1 MKRYLSIFL
10 LFLLLTG
17 CVSGKG
23 SPIPRQSYNPQ
34 WSMPER
40 VVHSV
45 FDGTIGKTK
54 VYKKR
59 VMKKAMV
66 PLYDE
71 ILTGQA
77 PYLVEDLG
85 DSVMERRVTS
95 MTVDPNIRFT
105 FYDDSRFN
113 YPLLIMSNRIEE
125 YYIFCIVQF
134 FSDGSYATFNT
145 LDPMSQSIL
154 STGLYTDAEG
164 RLYIDDAFDGTIY
177 ELNVVDGVLK
187 INYGYSADGKG
198 FATFHDVD
206 FSDGEGTAYP
216 SELYPN
222 GSDVFSK
229 IQIVEE
235 TKEPFDAQDMEN
247 FRNSLKPLEV
257 LDFSEE
263 NFEQI
268 ASRYLNDMPEKK
280 SKPDSSNDEK
290 AIRQFAADNFSIYTT
305 DSGKEC
311 LWIHDYDNNGKLAAY
326 AIAQNG
332 DGLKLIYVDEN
343 LQPREVRG
351 VEEDRFDD
359 DPHLLVAGK
368 DAYLYLRKLFTTG
381 GTGYLYGVKD
391 NEVYEPDISSHIDIF
406 DRVGDHFVNNET
418 YLEISETGGGVRK
431 ERETIYDYDQKSR
444 QFVKADKGKEPE
456 DKGGSVNVRINGKD
470 VGKMDVIRK
479 DGVNYYPVGEMNLLC
494 VKNFSDPKTP
504 ADRLTGPN
512 SDPSTYYKD
521 TGDGTSWFVVAWPS
535 EGDEFFCVYFAEKNL
550 VISTDELY
558 YAPEGTYEYFRPKN
572 KPFVKDGVLYMDMEA
587 LEIMFSFDS
596 NEEKGSVIIKE
607 RKYDPGR
614 WQRITAPGYDG
625 VFELVENEF

>member
-34 WSMPER
+34 WSVPER

-45 FDGTIGKTK
+45 FDGTVGKTK
-54 VYKKR
+54 FYKKR

-113 YPLLIMSNRIEE
+113 YPLLIISNRIEE
-125 YYIFCIVQF
+125 NYIFCIVQF

-145 LDPMSQSIL
+145 LEPYAQSIL
-154 STGLYTDAEG
+154 STGLYTDANG
-164 RLYIDDAFDGTIY
+164 RLYIDDASDGTIY

-206 FSDGEGTAYP
+206 FSGDEGRAYP

-229 IQIVEE
+229 IQIVDE
-235 TKEPFDAQDMEN
+235 TKEPFEAQDMEN

-257 LDFSEE
+257 LDFNEE

-280 SKPDSSNDEK
+280 SKTDRGNDEK
-290 AIRQFAADNFSIYTT
+290 AIRQFA
-305 DSGKEC
+305 
-311 LWIHDYDNNGKLAAY
+311 
-326 AIAQNG
+326 
-332 DGLKLIYVDEN
+332 
-343 LQPREVRG
+343 
-351 VEEDRFDD
+351 
-359 DPHLLVAGK
+359 
-368 DAYLYLRKLFTTG
+368 
-381 GTGYLYGVKD
+381 
-391 NEVYEPDISSHIDIF
+391 
-406 DRVGDHFVNNET
+406 
-418 YLEISETGGGVRK
+418 
-431 ERETIYDYDQKSR
+431 
-444 QFVKADKGKEPE
+444 KAEKGKETA

-479 DGVNYYPVGEMNLLC
+479 DGVNYYPVGEMNKVC
-494 VKNFSDPKTP
+494 AENFNQD
-504 ADRLTGPN
+504 DLTEYQIQFFFEGREK
-512 SDPSTYYKD
+512 YAFKD
-521 TGDGTSWFVVAWPS
+521 AEYNAWYFYAWPGIG
-535 EGDEFFCVYFAEKNL
+535 EEFHMSYYVDKNL
-550 VISTDELY
+550 VISLDSDLET
-558 YAPEGTYEYFRPKN
+558 GTTYDYTIPKH
-572 KPFVKDGVLYMDMEA
+572 KPIEKGGDLYMDLDLLA
-587 LEIMFSFDS
+587 AIFGFDGK
-596 NEEKGSVIIKE
+596 EENGSISIKETYNFHPEMWKKVKGSPGDEVDDVIAKN
-607 RKYDPGR
+607 
-614 WQRITAPGYDG
+614 
-625 VFELVENEF
+625 F

>member
-10 LFLLLTG
+10 LLCVLTG

-23 SPIPRQSYNPQ
+23 SPIPRQSYNPL

-45 FDGTIGKTK
+45 FDGTVGKTK

-113 YPLLIMSNRIEE
+113 FPLLIMSNRIEE

-145 LDPMSQSIL
+145 LDPMSKSIL
-154 STGLYTDAEG
+154 STGLYTDSDG
-164 RLYIDDAFDGTIY
+164 RLYINDVFDGTIY

-187 INYGYSADGKG
+187 INYGYSANGKG
-198 FATFHDVD
+198 FATLHMVD
-206 FSDGEGTAYP
+206 QPDGAESAYP
-216 SELYPN
+216 NELYPN
-222 GSDVFSK
+222 GSDMFAN
-229 IQIVEE
+229 IRIVEE
-235 TKEPFDAQDMEN
+235 TKEPFNAQDMEN

-257 LDFSEE
+257 LDFNEE

-280 SKPDSSNDEK
+280 SKPGSGNDEK

-305 DSGKEC
+305 ESGKEC

-332 DGLKLIYVDEN
+332 DGLKLIYIDEN

-406 DRVGDHFVNNET
+406 DKIGDHFVNNET

-431 ERETIYDYDQKSR
+431 ERETTYDYDQKSR
-444 QFVKADKGKEPE
+444 QFVKTEKGKETA
-456 DKGGSVNVRINGKD
+456 DKGGSVNVRINDKD

-479 DGVNYYPVGEMNLLC
+479 DGVNYYPVGEMNKVCAENFNQDDLTEFQIQFFFEGREKYS
-494 VKNFSDPKTP
+494 VKDEYTNAWYF
-504 ADRLTGPN
+504 
-512 SDPSTYYKD
+512 Y
-521 TGDGTSWFVVAWPS
+521 AWPGIG
-535 EGDEFFCVYFAEKNL
+535 EEFHMGYYVDKNL
-550 VISTDELY
+550 VINVDSNT
-558 YAPEGTYEYFRPKN
+558 TYDYTIPKH
-572 KPFVKDGVLYMDMEA
+572 KPIEKGGDLYMDLDLLA
-587 LEIMFSFDS
+587 AIFGFDGK
-596 NEEKGSVIIKE
+596 EEKGAISIKE
-607 RKYDPGR
+607 TYNFHPEMWKKVKGSPED
-614 WQRITAPGYDG
+614 
-625 VFELVENEF
+625 EVEDVIAKNF

>member
-10 LFLLLTG
+10 LLCLITG

-34 WSMPER
+34 WSVPKR

-45 FDGTIGKTK
+45 FDSTVGKTK

-95 MTVDPNIRFT
+95 MTMDPNIRFT
-105 FYDDSRFN
+105 FCDDRHFN
-113 YPLLIMSNRIEE
+113 FPLLIISNRIEE
-125 YYIFCIVQF
+125 NYIFCIVQF

-145 LDPMSQSIL
+145 LEPYAQSIL
-154 STGLYTDAEG
+154 STGLYTDADG
-164 RLYIDDAFDGTIY
+164 KLYIDDVFDGTIY

-187 INYGYSADGKG
+187 INYGYSANGKG
-198 FATFHDVD
+198 FATLHDVD
-206 FSDGEGTAYP
+206 FSGGEGRPYP
-216 SELYPN
+216 SDLYPD

-235 TKEPFDAQDMEN
+235 TKEPFNAQDMEN
-247 FRNSLKPLEV
+247 FRNSLKPIEV
-257 LDFSEE
+257 LDFNED

-280 SKPDSSNDEK
+280 SKPDSGNDEK

-305 DSGKEC
+305 ESGKEC

-326 AIAQNG
+326 AIVQNG
-332 DGLKLIYVDEN
+332 DGLKLIYIDEN
-343 LQPREVRG
+343 LQPREVRN
-351 VEEDRFDD
+351 VDEDRFDD

-406 DRVGDHFVNNET
+406 DKIGEHFVNNET
-418 YLEISETGGGVRK
+418 YLEISETGGVRK
-431 ERETIYDYDQKSR
+431 ERETTYDYDQKSR
-444 QFVKADKGKEPE
+444 QFVKAGKGKDAA

-470 VGKMDVIRK
+470 VGVINVIRK
-479 DGVNYYPVGEMNLLC
+479 DGVNYYPVGEMNKVCAENFNQDDLTEYQIQFFFEGREKYA
-494 VKNFSDPKTP
+494 VKDEEYNAWYF
-504 ADRLTGPN
+504 
-512 SDPSTYYKD
+512 Y
-521 TGDGTSWFVVAWPS
+521 AWPGIG
-535 EGDEFFCVYFAEKNL
+535 EEFHMGYYVDKNL
-550 VISTDELY
+550 VISLDSDLET
-558 YAPEGTYEYFRPKN
+558 GTTYEYTNPKH
-572 KPFVKDGVLYMDMEA
+572 KPIEKGDDLYMDLDLLA
-587 LEIMFSFDS
+587 AIFGFDGK
-596 NEEKGSVIIKE
+596 EEKGSISIKE
-607 RKYDPGR
+607 TYNFHPEMWKKVKGSPGDEVDDV
-614 WQRITAPGYDG
+614 IAKN
-625 VFELVENEF
+625 F

>member
-10 LFLLLTG
+10 LFCVLTG
-17 CVSGKG
+17 CVSSKG

-34 WSMPER
+34 WSVPER
-40 VVHSV
+40 VVHRV
-45 FDGTIGKTK
+45 FDGTVGKTRF
-54 VYKKR
+54 YKKR

-77 PYLVEDLG
+77 PYLVEDL
-85 DSVMERRVTS
+85 DSSVMERRVTS

-113 YPLLIMSNRIEE
+113 FPLLIMSNRIEE
-125 YYIFCIVQF
+125 NYIFCIVQF

-145 LDPMSQSIL
+145 LEPYAQSIF
-154 STGLYTDAEG
+154 STGLYTDADG

-206 FSDGEGTAYP
+206 FSGGEGTAYP

-229 IQIVEE
+229 IQIAEE

-247 FRNSLKPLEV
+247 LRNSLKPLEV
-257 LDFSEE
+257 LDFNEE

-268 ASRYLNDMPEKK
+268 ASSYLNDMPEKK
-280 SKPDSSNDEK
+280 SKPDSGKDEK

-305 DSGKEC
+305 ESGKEC

-326 AIAQNG
+326 AIVKKG
-332 DGLKLIYVDEN
+332 DGLKLIYIDEDLKPRELRDADEN
-343 LQPREVRG
+343 TFIYEPK
-351 VEEDRFDD
+351 
-359 DPHLLVAGK
+359 LLEAGK
-368 DAYLYLRKLFTTG
+368 DAYLYMNQTGAAG
-381 GTGYLYGVKD
+381 GTGYLYGVKN
-391 NEVYEPDISSHIDIF
+391 NEVYEPDISSHIDLF

-418 YLEISETGGGVRK
+418 YLETSETGGVRK

-444 QFVKADKGKEPE
+444 QFVKAEKGKEVT
-456 DKGGSVNVRINGKD
+456 DKGGSVNVRINDKD

-479 DGVNYYPVGEMNLLC
+479 GGVNYYPVGEMNKVCAENFNQDDLTEYQIQFFFEGREKYS
-494 VKNFSDPKTP
+494 VKDEYTNAWYF
-504 ADRLTGPN
+504 
-512 SDPSTYYKD
+512 Y
-521 TGDGTSWFVVAWPS
+521 AWPGIG
-535 EGDEFFCVYFAEKNL
+535 EEFHMGYYVDKNV
-550 VISTDELY
+550 VISLDSDYDT
-558 YAPEGTYEYFRPKN
+558 AATYDYTIPKH
-572 KPFVKDGVLYMDMEA
+572 KPIEKGDDLYMDLDLLAAIFGFEGK
-587 LEIMFSFDS
+587 
-596 NEEKGSVIIKE
+596 EEKGSISIKE
-607 RKYDPGR
+607 SYDFHPEIWKKVKGS
-614 WQRITAPGYDG
+614 PEDE
-625 VFELVENEF
+625 VDELVKKKF

>member
-10 LFLLLTG
+10 LLCLITG

-34 WSMPER
+34 WSVPKR

-45 FDGTIGKTK
+45 FDSTVGKTK

-95 MTVDPNIRFT
+95 MTMDPNIRFT
-105 FYDDSRFN
+105 FYDDRHFN
-113 YPLLIMSNRIEE
+113 FPLLIISNRIEE
-125 YYIFCIVQF
+125 NYIFCIVQF

-145 LDPMSQSIL
+145 LEPYAQSIL
-154 STGLYTDAEG
+154 STGLYTDADG
-164 RLYIDDAFDGTIY
+164 RLYIDDVFDGTIY

-187 INYGYSADGKG
+187 INYGYSANGKG
-198 FATFHDVD
+198 FATLHDVD
-206 FSDGEGTAYP
+206 FSGGEGKPYP
-216 SELYPN
+216 SDLYPD

-235 TKEPFDAQDMEN
+235 TKEPFNAQDMEN
-247 FRNSLKPLEV
+247 FRNSLKPIEV
-257 LDFSEE
+257 LDFNED

-280 SKPDSSNDEK
+280 SKPDSGNDEK

-305 DSGKEC
+305 ESGKEC

-326 AIAQNG
+326 AIVQNG
-332 DGLKLIYVDEN
+332 DGLKLIYIDEN
-343 LQPREVRG
+343 LQPREVRN
-351 VEEDRFDD
+351 VDEDRFDD

-406 DRVGDHFVNNET
+406 DKIGEHFVNNET
-418 YLEISETGGGVRK
+418 YLEMSETGGVRK

-444 QFVKADKGKEPE
+444 QFVKAGKGKDAA

-470 VGKMDVIRK
+470 VGAVNVIRK
-479 DGVNYYPVGEMNLLC
+479 DGVNYYPVGEMNKVCAENFNQDDLTEYQIQFFFEGREKYA
-494 VKNFSDPKTP
+494 VKDEEYNAWYF
-504 ADRLTGPN
+504 
-512 SDPSTYYKD
+512 Y
-521 TGDGTSWFVVAWPS
+521 AWPGIG
-535 EGDEFFCVYFAEKNL
+535 EEFHMGYYVDKNL
-550 VISTDELY
+550 VISLDSDLET
-558 YAPEGTYEYFRPKN
+558 GTTYEYTNPKH
-572 KPFVKDGVLYMDMEA
+572 KPIEKGDDLYMDLDLLA
-587 LEIMFSFDS
+587 AIFGFDGK
-596 NEEKGSVIIKE
+596 EEKGSISIKE
-607 RKYDPGR
+607 TYNFHPEMWKKVKGSPGDEVDDV
-614 WQRITAPGYDG
+614 IAKN
-625 VFELVENEF
+625 F

>member
-23 SPIPRQSYNPQ
+23 SPVPRQSYNPH
-34 WSMPER
+34 WSVPQR

-45 FDGTIGKTK
+45 FDGTVGKTK
-54 VYKKR
+54 FYKKR

-145 LDPMSQSIL
+145 LEPYAQSIL
-154 STGLYTDAEG
+154 STGLYTDADG
-164 RLYIDDAFDGTIY
+164 RLYIDDAFDGTVY

-198 FATFHDVD
+198 FATFHDFD
-206 FSDGEGTAYP
+206 FSDSEGRPYP

-235 TKEPFDAQDMEN
+235 TKEPFDAGDMET
-247 FRNSLKPLEV
+247 FRTSLKPLEV
-257 LDFSEE
+257 LDFNEE

-268 ASRYLNDMPEKK
+268 ALRYLNDMPEKK
-280 SKPDSSNDEK
+280 SKSDRGNDEK

-305 DSGKEC
+305 ESGKEC

-332 DGLKLIYVDEN
+332 DGLKLIYIDEDLKLREVFDADEN
-343 LQPREVRG
+343 TFVSEPK
-351 VEEDRFDD
+351 
-359 DPHLLVAGK
+359 LLEAGK
-368 DAYLYLRKLFTTG
+368 DAYLYLNQTGATG

-391 NEVYEPDISSHIDIF
+391 NEVYEPDISSHIDLF
-406 DRVGDHFVNNET
+406 DKIGDHFVNNET
-418 YLEISETGGGVRK
+418 YLEMSETGGVRK
-431 ERETIYDYDQKSR
+431 ERETTYDYDQKSR
-444 QFVKADKGKEPE
+444 QFVKAEKKDNRNTESAKVSLNIE
-456 DKGGSVNVRINGKD
+456 GKD
-470 VGKMDVIRK
+470 AGTVDVIVK
-479 DGVNYYPVGEMNLLC
+479 DGVTYYPFGEMNLLFVRC
-494 VKNFSDPKTP
+494 MPDADTPRGELPGDYNDP
-504 ADRLTGPN
+504 A
-512 SDPSTYYKD
+512 TYYKD
-521 TGDGTSWFVVAWPS
+521 AGDGKTWFLVAWPGK
-535 EGDEFFCVYFAEKNL
+535 GDEYFDAYYSEKNII
-550 VISTDELY
+550 ISIDEIY
-558 YAPEGTYEYFRPKN
+558 EAPPGTREYFRPKN
-572 KPFVKDGVLYMDMEA
+572 KPFVKDGIFYIDIEDLKT
-587 LEIMFSFDS
+587 IFSIDY
-596 NEEKGSVIIKE
+596 EKKNGTMVIKSG
-607 RKYDPGR
+607 KYDPGR
-614 WQRITAPGYDG
+614 WERITTPGYDTPDE
-625 VFELVENEF
+625 VVENEL

>member
-34 WSMPER
+34 WSVPER

-45 FDGTIGKTK
+45 FDGTVGKTK
-54 VYKKR
+54 FYKKR

-125 YYIFCIVQF
+125 HYIFCIVQF

-145 LDPMSQSIL
+145 LEPYAQSIL
-154 STGLYTDAEG
+154 STGLYTDADG

-206 FSDGEGTAYP
+206 FSGDEGRPYP

-257 LDFSEE
+257 LDFNEE
-263 NFEQI
+263 NFDQI

-280 SKPDSSNDEK
+280 SKPDSGKDEK
-290 AIRQFAADNFSIYTT
+290 TIRQFVADNFSIYTT
-305 DSGKEC
+305 ESGKEC

-332 DGLKLIYVDEN
+332 DGLKLIYIDEN

-406 DRVGDHFVNNET
+406 DKIGDHFVNNET
-418 YLEISETGGGVRK
+418 YLEMSEGGGVRK
-431 ERETIYDYDQKSR
+431 ERETVYDYDQKSR
-444 QFVKADKGKEPE
+444 QFVKAEKGKEVT
-456 DKGGSVNVRINGKD
+456 DKGGSVNVRINDKD

-479 DGVNYYPVGEMNLLC
+479 GGVNYYPVGEMNKVCAENFNQDDLTEYQIQFFFEGREKYS
-494 VKNFSDPKTP
+494 VKDEYTNAWYF
-504 ADRLTGPN
+504 
-512 SDPSTYYKD
+512 Y
-521 TGDGTSWFVVAWPS
+521 AWPGIG
-535 EGDEFFCVYFAEKNL
+535 EEFHMGYYVDKNV
-550 VISTDELY
+550 VISLDSDYDT
-558 YAPEGTYEYFRPKN
+558 AATYDYTIPKH
-572 KPFVKDGVLYMDMEA
+572 KPIEKGDDLYMDLDLLAAIFGFEGK
-587 LEIMFSFDS
+587 
-596 NEEKGSVIIKE
+596 EEKGSISIKE
-607 RKYDPGR
+607 SYDFHPEIWKKVKGS
-614 WQRITAPGYDG
+614 PEDE
-625 VFELVENEF
+625 VDELVKKKF

>member
-10 LFLLLTG
+10 LFCVLTG

-34 WSMPER
+34 WSAPKR
-40 VVHSV
+40 LVHSV
-45 FDGTIGKTK
+45 FDGTVGKTK
-54 VYKKR
+54 VYKKH

-113 YPLLIMSNRIEE
+113 FPLLIMSNRIEE

-145 LDPMSQSIL
+145 LDPMSKSIL
-154 STGLYTDAEG
+154 STGLYTDSDG
-164 RLYIDDAFDGTIY
+164 RLYIDDVFDGTIY

-187 INYGYSADGKG
+187 INYGYSANGKG
-198 FATFHDVD
+198 FATLHMVD
-206 FSDGEGTAYP
+206 QPDGAESAYP

-222 GSDVFSK
+222 GSDMFAN
-229 IQIVEE
+229 IRIVEE
-235 TKEPFDAQDMEN
+235 TKEPFNAQDMEN

-263 NFEQI
+263 HFEQI
-268 ASRYLNDMPEKK
+268 ASHYLNDMPEKK
-280 SKPDSSNDEK
+280 IKTDSGNDEN

-305 DSGKEC
+305 ESGKEC

-332 DGLKLIYVDEN
+332 GGLKLIYIDEN

-351 VEEDRFDD
+351 VEEDRFDE
-359 DPHLLVAGK
+359 DPHLLMAGK

-406 DRVGDHFVNNET
+406 DKIGDHFVNNET

-431 ERETIYDYDQKSR
+431 ERETTYDYDQKSR
-444 QFVKADKGKEPE
+444 QFVKAEKGKETA
-456 DKGGSVNVRINGKD
+456 DKGGSVNVRINDKD

-479 DGVNYYPVGEMNLLC
+479 DGVNYYPVGEMNKVCAENFNQDDLTEFQIQFFFEGREKYS
-494 VKNFSDPKTP
+494 VKDEYTNAWYF
-504 ADRLTGPN
+504 
-512 SDPSTYYKD
+512 Y
-521 TGDGTSWFVVAWPS
+521 AWPGIG
-535 EGDEFFCVYFAEKNL
+535 EEFHMGYYVDKNL
-550 VISTDELY
+550 VINVDSNT
-558 YAPEGTYEYFRPKN
+558 TYDYTIPKH
-572 KPFVKDGVLYMDMEA
+572 KPIEKGGDLYMDLDLLA
-587 LEIMFSFDS
+587 AIFGFDGK
-596 NEEKGSVIIKE
+596 EEKGSISIKE
-607 RKYDPGR
+607 TYNFHPEMWKKVKGSPED
-614 WQRITAPGYDG
+614 
-625 VFELVENEF
+625 EVEDVIAKNF

>member
-10 LFLLLTG
+10 LFCVLTG

-34 WSMPER
+34 WSVPQR

-45 FDGTIGKTK
+45 FDGTVGKTK

-95 MTVDPNIRFT
+95 MTEDPAIRFT

-145 LDPMSQSIL
+145 LEPYAQSIL
-154 STGLYTDAEG
+154 STGLYTDADG
-164 RLYIDDAFDGTIY
+164 RLYIDDVFDGTIY

-206 FSDGEGTAYP
+206 FSDSEGRPYP

-257 LDFSEE
+257 LDFNED

-268 ASRYLNDMPEKK
+268 ASRYLNDMPETKI
-280 SKPDSSNDEK
+280 KPDSGNDEK

-311 LWIHDYDNNGKLAAY
+311 LWIHDYDDNGKLAAY

-332 DGLKLIYVDEN
+332 DRLKLIYIDEN

-381 GTGYLYGVKD
+381 GTGYLYGVKN

-406 DRVGDHFVNNET
+406 DKIGDHFVNNET

-431 ERETIYDYDQKSR
+431 ERETTYDYDQKSR
-444 QFVKADKGKEPE
+444 QFVKAEKGKETA

-470 VGKMDVIRK
+470 VGTVNIIRK
-479 DGVNYYPVGEMNLLC
+479 DGVTYYPVVEMNRFFI
-494 VKNFSDPKTP
+494 KNFSLEGISEEEV
-504 ADRLTGPN
+504 R
-512 SDPSTYYKD
+512 SFFEYYDATAFKD
-521 TGDGTSWFVVAWPS
+521 DESNAWFFYSWPGTSELV
-535 EGDEFFCVYFAEKNL
+535 EGYYIDKNIIIDLWEDYNEPGAYWYMRPKYKPIEKG
-550 VISTDELY
+550 DELY
-558 YAPEGTYEYFRPKN
+558 MDPYTLKEVFGFTYKEDN
-572 KPFVKDGVLYMDMEA
+572 DTIV
-587 LEIMFSFDS
+587 
-596 NEEKGSVIIKE
+596 IKE
-607 RKYDPGR
+607 VTSPGR
-614 WQRITAPGYDG
+614 DEWKKVKGLKDEEVDDMVERI
-625 VFELVENEF
+625 F

>member
-10 LFLLLTG
+10 LFCVLTG
-17 CVSGKG
+17 CVSSKG

-34 WSMPER
+34 WSVPER
-40 VVHSV
+40 VVHRV
-45 FDGTIGKTK
+45 FDGTVGKTRF
-54 VYKKR
+54 YKKR

-77 PYLVEDLG
+77 PYLVEDL
-85 DSVMERRVTS
+85 DSSVMERRVTS

-113 YPLLIMSNRIEE
+113 FPLLIMSNRIEE
-125 YYIFCIVQF
+125 NYIFCIVQF

-145 LDPMSQSIL
+145 LEPYAQSIF
-154 STGLYTDAEG
+154 STGLYTDADG

-206 FSDGEGTAYP
+206 FSGGEGTAYP

-229 IQIVEE
+229 IQIAEE

-247 FRNSLKPLEV
+247 LRNSLKPLEV
-257 LDFSEE
+257 LDFNEE

-268 ASRYLNDMPEKK
+268 ASSYLNDMPEKK
-280 SKPDSSNDEK
+280 SKPDSGKDEK

-305 DSGKEC
+305 ESGKEC

-326 AIAQNG
+326 AIVKKG
-332 DGLKLIYVDEN
+332 DGLKLIYIDEDLKPRELRDADEN
-343 LQPREVRG
+343 TFIYEPK
-351 VEEDRFDD
+351 
-359 DPHLLVAGK
+359 LLEAGK
-368 DAYLYLRKLFTTG
+368 DAYLYMNQTGAAG
-381 GTGYLYGVKD
+381 GTGYLYGVKN
-391 NEVYEPDISSHIDIF
+391 NEVYEPDISSHIDLF

-418 YLEISETGGGVRK
+418 YLETSETGGVRK

-444 QFVKADKGKEPE
+444 QFVKAEKGKEVT

-479 DGVNYYPVGEMNLLC
+479 GGVNYYPVGEMNKVC
-494 VKNFSDPKTP
+494 AENFNQD
-504 ADRLTGPN
+504 DLTEYQIQFFFEGREK
-512 SDPSTYYKD
+512 YAFKD
-521 TGDGTSWFVVAWPS
+521 AEYNAWYFYAWPGIG
-535 EGDEFFCVYFAEKNL
+535 EEFHMAYYVDKNL
-550 VISTDELY
+550 VISLDSDLET
-558 YAPEGTYEYFRPKN
+558 GTTYDYTIPKH
-572 KPFVKDGVLYMDMEA
+572 KPIEKGGDLYMDLDLLAAIFGFEGK
-587 LEIMFSFDS
+587 
-596 NEEKGSVIIKE
+596 EEKGSISIKE
-607 RKYDPGR
+607 SYDFHPEIWKKVKGS
-614 WQRITAPGYDG
+614 PEDE
-625 VFELVENEF
+625 VDELVKKKF

>member
-10 LFLLLTG
+10 LFCVLTG

-34 WSMPER
+34 WSVPQR

-45 FDGTIGKTK
+45 FDGTVGKTK

-145 LDPMSQSIL
+145 LDPMSKSIL

-187 INYGYSADGKG
+187 VDYGYSASGKG
-198 FATFHDVD
+198 FATLHMIDR
-206 FSDGEGTAYP
+206 SGEAETAYP
-216 SELYPN
+216 SELYPK
-222 GSDVFSK
+222 GSDLFGS
-229 IQIVEE
+229 IRIVEE
-235 TKEPFDAQDMEN
+235 TKEPFNAQDMEN

-268 ASRYLNDMPEKK
+268 ASRYLNDIPETKI
-280 SKPDSSNDEK
+280 KPDSGKDEK

-305 DSGKEC
+305 ESGKEC

-326 AIAQNG
+326 AITQ
-332 DGLKLIYVDEN
+332 KLSLI
-343 LQPREVRG
+343 
-351 VEEDRFDD
+351 
-359 DPHLLVAGK
+359 
-368 DAYLYLRKLFTTG
+368 
-381 GTGYLYGVKD
+381 
-391 NEVYEPDISSHIDIF
+391 HI
-406 DRVGDHFVNNET
+406 
-418 YLEISETGGGVRK
+418 
-431 ERETIYDYDQKSR
+431 
-444 QFVKADKGKEPE
+444 
-456 DKGGSVNVRINGKD
+456 
-470 VGKMDVIRK
+470 
-479 DGVNYYPVGEMNLLC
+479 
-494 VKNFSDPKTP
+494 
-504 ADRLTGPN
+504 
-512 SDPSTYYKD
+512 
-521 TGDGTSWFVVAWPS
+521 
-535 EGDEFFCVYFAEKNL
+535 
-550 VISTDELY
+550 
-558 YAPEGTYEYFRPKN
+558 
-572 KPFVKDGVLYMDMEA
+572 
-587 LEIMFSFDS
+587 
-596 NEEKGSVIIKE
+596 
-607 RKYDPGR
+607 
-614 WQRITAPGYDG
+614 
-625 VFELVENEF
+625 

>member
-34 WSMPER
+34 WSVPQR

-45 FDGTIGKTK
+45 FDGTVGKTK
-54 VYKKR
+54 FYKKR

-95 MTVDPNIRFT
+95 MTVDPNIRFA

-125 YYIFCIVQF
+125 HYIFCIVQF

-145 LDPMSQSIL
+145 LEPYAQSIL
-154 STGLYTDAEG
+154 STGLYTDADG

-235 TKEPFDAQDMEN
+235 TKEPFDARDMEN

-257 LDFSEE
+257 LDFNEE

-280 SKPDSSNDEK
+280 SEPDSGKDEK

-305 DSGKEC
+305 ESGKEC

-332 DGLKLIYVDEN
+332 DGLKLIYIDED
-343 LQPREVRG
+343 LKPREVCDADENTF
-351 VEEDRFDD
+351 VYE
-359 DPHLLVAGK
+359 PKLLEAGK
-368 DAYLYLRKLFTTG
+368 DAYLYLNQTGATG

-391 NEVYEPDISSHIDIF
+391 NEVYEPDISAHIDFF
-406 DRVGDHFVNNET
+406 DKIGDHFVNNET
-418 YLEISETGGGVRK
+418 YLEMSETGGVRK
-431 ERETIYDYDQKSR
+431 ERETSYDYDQKSR
-444 QFVKADKGKEPE
+444 QFVIAEKKAHKNIESATVPLNID
-456 DKGGSVNVRINGKD
+456 GKD
-470 VGKMDVIRK
+470 AGTVDVIVK
-479 DGVNYYPVGEMNLLC
+479 DGVTYYPFGEMNLLF
-494 VKNFSDPKTP
+494 VKYMPDADTPRGELPGDYNDP
-504 ADRLTGPN
+504 AN
-512 SDPSTYYKD
+512 YYKD
-521 TGDGTSWFVVAWPS
+521 AGDGKTWFLVAWPGK
-535 EGDEFFCVYFAEKNL
+535 GDEYFDAYYSEKNII
-550 VISTDELY
+550 ISIDELY
-558 YAPEGTYEYFRPKN
+558 EAPPGTREYFRPKN
-572 KPFVKDGVLYMDMEA
+572 KPFVKDGIFYIDIEDLKT
-587 LEIMFSFDS
+587 IFSIDY
-596 NEEKGSVIIKE
+596 EKVKGTMVIKSG
-607 RKYDPGR
+607 KYDPGR
-614 WQRITAPGYDG
+614 WERITTPGYDSPDE
-625 VFELVENEF
+625 VVENEL

>member
-34 WSMPER
+34 WSVPKR

-45 FDGTIGKTK
+45 FDGTVGKTK
-54 VYKKR
+54 FYKKR

-125 YYIFCIVQF
+125 HYIFCIVQF

-145 LDPMSQSIL
+145 LEPYAQSIL
-154 STGLYTDAEG
+154 STGLYTDANG
-164 RLYIDDAFDGTIY
+164 RLYIDDASDGTIY

-206 FSDGEGTAYP
+206 FSGDEGRAYP

-222 GSDVFSK
+222 GSDVFSN
-229 IQIVEE
+229 IQIVDE

-257 LDFSEE
+257 LDFNEE

-280 SKPDSSNDEK
+280 SKTDRGNDEK
-290 AIRQFAADNFSIYTT
+290 TIRQFAADNFSIYTT
-305 DSGKEC
+305 ESGKEC
-311 LWIHDYDNNGKLAAY
+311 LWIHDYDNNNKLAAY
-326 AIAQNG
+326 AIVQKD
-332 DGLKLIYVDEN
+332 DGLKLIYIDED
-343 LQPREVRG
+343 LKPREVCDAD
-351 VEEDRFDD
+351 ENTFIYE
-359 DPHLLVAGK
+359 PKLLEAEK
-368 DAYLYLRKLFTTG
+368 DAYLYLNQTGAAG

-406 DRVGDHFVNNET
+406 DKIGDHFVNNET
-418 YLEISETGGGVRK
+418 YLEMSEGGGVRK
-431 ERETIYDYDQKSR
+431 ERETVYDYDQKSR
-444 QFVKADKGKEPE
+444 QFVKAEKGKEVA

-479 DGVNYYPVGEMNLLC
+479 DGVNYYPVGEMNKVC
-494 VKNFSDPKTP
+494 AENFNQD
-504 ADRLTGPN
+504 DLTEYQIQFFFEGREK
-512 SDPSTYYKD
+512 YAFKD
-521 TGDGTSWFVVAWPS
+521 AEYNAWYFYAWPGIG
-535 EGDEFFCVYFAEKNL
+535 EEFHMAYYVDKNL
-550 VISTDELY
+550 VISLDSDLET
-558 YAPEGTYEYFRPKN
+558 GTTYDYTIPKH
-572 KPFVKDGVLYMDMEA
+572 KPIENGGVLYMDLYLLA
-587 LEIMFSFDS
+587 AIFGFDGK
-596 NEEKGSVIIKE
+596 EENGSISIKETYNFHPEMWKKVKGSPEDEVDDVIAKN
-607 RKYDPGR
+607 
-614 WQRITAPGYDG
+614 
-625 VFELVENEF
+625 F